1 MQVIYK
7 NGLDCIDLL
16 REQISGERA
25 LKELAA
31 DSFNCDVQNSYV
43 KIFKALDLIR
53 DVILQANENSERE
66 RDNNEKFIFSF
77 VSDNGRICEG
87 IK

>member
-16 REQISGERA
+16 REQISAERS

-31 DSFNCDVQNSYV
+31 DSFNCDVQNSYAE
-43 KIFKALDLIR
+43 IFRSLNLIR
-53 DVILQANENSERE
+53 DLILQANENFERLGDDKE
-66 RDNNEKFIFSF
+66 RVIWSF
-77 VSDNGRICEG
+77 VSDDGRICEG